1 MADTIKA
8 MLREARRHDDYW
20 VQWIVSDFTEELCR
34 RMEALGISR
43 KGLADRIQ
51 KSPPYVTKV
60 LRGEQNL
67 TAKSMARLARAVQ
80 SVVRVHLAPA
90 DTYTVWLD
98 MGDSGA
104 QQSRPAA
111 NLEDVVFPGGHT
123 APVQM
128 SFHGAMNA
136 ADVTS

>member
-34 RMEALGISR
+34 RMDVLGISR
-43 KGLADRIQ
+43 KALADRIQ

-60 LRGEQNL
+60 LRGDQNL

-90 DTYTVWLD
+90 EAYTVWLD
-98 MGDSGA
+98 VGEADVR
-104 QQSRPAA
+104 QSRPAA
-111 NLEDVVFPGGHT
+111 NLEDVVFPGEHGT
-123 APVQM
+123 AVQM
-128 SFHGAMNA
+128 SLHSAMSA
-136 ADVTS
+136 TGIS